1 MFSQLEQIIFGNE
14 EVQKF
19 LEEEEKKELEK
30 LPNLTPEQI
39 EEMREKHYRE
49 NFSFLKIFVEKN
61 NLKELTP
68 IQINEYLAREIKN
81 IFPVEK
87 TPYQREMEEKLKRED
102 YAILNNLNGI

>member
-39 EEMREKHYRE
+39 EEMLEKHYRE

-68 IQINEYLAREIKN
+68 TQINEYLAREIKN